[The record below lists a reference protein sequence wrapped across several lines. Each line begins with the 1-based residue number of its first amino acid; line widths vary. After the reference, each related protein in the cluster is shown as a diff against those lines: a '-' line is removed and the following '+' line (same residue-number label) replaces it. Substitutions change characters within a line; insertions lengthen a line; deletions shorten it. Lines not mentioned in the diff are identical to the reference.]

1 MRDKSYQITVDKTY
15 LKRTI
20 DRLSMSVYSHSLYA
34 ESKNTNQWDDPI
46 SKCLSDD
53 LHNSFEDLE
62 KLIEKIVNTSTEAK
76 K

>member
-1 MRDKSYQITVDKTY
+1 
-15 LKRTI
+15 
-20 DRLSMSVYSHSLYA
+20 MSVYSHSLYA